1 MAKSNFGLFTHF
13 PLIEFMNAS
22 GPVIFL
28 KMGDRQIHVLNA
40 RRVQGKFFHTDLGVF
55 EMDSEY
61 ENKLMGQSFYIYNL
75 QNAKPISL
83 KHIEKIQT
91 LYRSNDPSKVTS
103 SLEKISSTCKKF
115 LKERTNVEPLK
126 AIKEIIAETKDTFEL
141 DDIKFLV
148 NYTTFDKNTL
158 KIFNLTKLDQ
168 KKTELDIS
176 KRIFTIAPIAIL
188 GAVATVIII
197 IMKFFNPL
205 KLFPEFHRAILN
217 GVGNFILSSINN
229 ISLYIGGLLN

>member
-1 MAKSNFGLFTHF
+1 
-13 PLIEFMNAS
+13 
-22 GPVIFL
+22 
-28 KMGDRQIHVLNA
+28 MGDRQIHVLNA

-61 ENKLMGQSFYIYNL
+61 ENKLMGQSFYLYNL

-83 KHIEKIQT
+83 KHIEKIQN
-91 LYRSNDPSKVTS
+91 LYRSNDPNKVTF

-115 LKERTNVEPLK
+115 LKGRTNVEPLK
-126 AIKEIIAETKDTFEL
+126 AIKEIISETKDTFEL

-168 KKTELDIS
+168 KKTELDVS

-188 GAVATVIII
+188 GAVATTIII
-197 IMKFFNPL
+197 IMRFFNPL
-205 KLFPEFHRAILN
+205 KLFPEFHRVLAN
-217 GVGNFILSSINN
+217 GVGTFVLPYVNDF
-229 ISLYIGGLLN
+229 SLMLGGSLH